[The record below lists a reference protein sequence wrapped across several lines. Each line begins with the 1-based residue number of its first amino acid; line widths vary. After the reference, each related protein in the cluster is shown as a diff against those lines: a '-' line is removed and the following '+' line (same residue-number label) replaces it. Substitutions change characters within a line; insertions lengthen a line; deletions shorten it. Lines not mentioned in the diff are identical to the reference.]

1 MKRNKTV
8 KLKFKNKNKQT
19 NKKSNRKKKEKMSL
33 LLNYV
38 GNFNDRSL
46 AAQRL
51 PFVKYEQPEFI
62 YRVNQLI

>member
-1 MKRNKTV
+1 
-8 KLKFKNKNKQT
+8 
-19 NKKSNRKKKEKMSL
+19 MSL